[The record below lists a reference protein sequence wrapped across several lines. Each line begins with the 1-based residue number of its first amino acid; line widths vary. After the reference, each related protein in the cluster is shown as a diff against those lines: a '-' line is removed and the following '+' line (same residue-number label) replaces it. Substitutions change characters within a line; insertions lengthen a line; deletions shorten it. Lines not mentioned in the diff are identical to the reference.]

1 MSFPPYAKSEILANG
16 PLRRFYGGKDIYFL
30 SERPIVVFRNIKR
43 EKTMNGL
50 IAAIALVF
58 IGCVIAS
65 NNS

>member
-30 SERPIVVFRNIKR
+30 SERPIVVFRNKKR
-43 EKTMNGL
+43 KTMNEL
-50 IAAIALVF
+50 LAVIALVF